1 MGALIYMEKDLLE
14 LERQHLRNVTK
25 ECEEKQIEEAE
36 KRFAW
41 QYTYDAVGMAG
52 HNRVSYDDVIRL
64 SETKALLGY
73 SEREQKEI
81 LNHLKAFDYVKKL
94 AQSNEKFN
102 EEMLKDIHE
111 ILVEGIFQGGVYRN
125 VNINI
130 FGASH
135 QPPDYVKVYDR
146 MNKFFKNIETF
157 EGSPIEKAAYAHAS
171 IAKIHPFVDA
181 NGRLAKLV
189 LNYFLMKGD
198 YLPISIPLDQRENY
212 IEKLE
217 IFKTEKD
224 LNPLAQFFKDI
235 LTKRYE
241 AILKDLDL

>member
-1 MGALIYMEKDLLE
+1 
-14 LERQHLRNVTK
+14 
-25 ECEEKQIEEAE
+25 
-36 KRFAW
+36 
-41 QYTYDAVGMAG
+41 
-52 HNRVSYDDVIRL
+52 
-64 SETKALLGY
+64 
-73 SEREQKEI
+73 
-81 LNHLKAFDYVKKL
+81 
-94 AQSNEKFN
+94 
-102 EEMLKDIHE
+102 
-111 ILVEGIFQGGVYRN
+111 
-125 VNINI
+125 
-130 FGASH
+130 H

-146 MNKFFKNIETF
+146 MNKFFKNMETF
-157 EGSPIEKAAYAHAS
+157 EGSSIEKAAYAHAS

-198 YLPISIPLDQRENY
+198 YLPISIPLELRENY

-224 LNPLAQFFKDI
+224 LNPLTQFFKEI